1 MELLTKASYSD
12 NENERELRNR
22 AAAYRAACGSV
33 VLLKNEGALPF
44 RGNRVAVYGAGA
56 AHTVKGGTGSGE
68 VNERRSVSIL
78 EGLRARGFEIAT
90 ERWLLDYETEYE
102 KKLAEYKKG
111 GLKIDLLH
119 PASVLNLISAKFRP
133 PSGRPVGKK
142 DIADS
147 ATENCIYIVSRQAGE
162 GGDRKLEK
170 GDYYLTDAELADIRL
185 CAEQYKRF
193 VLIVNCG
200 SPVELSECADMKGL
214 RGILFIGQLGSE
226 GGLAVADMLSG
237 AVTPSGKLADTW
249 ARSYDDLPYARE
261 YSSLNGELEQEY
273 YKEGIFVGYRFFD
286 SFGREP
292 LYPFG
297 FGLSY
302 TDFRFGAAKVSAE
315 GTTVRVALTVT
326 NKGLKYSG
334 RETVQVY
341 VSAPGGSISREY
353 QSLAAYKK
361 TSLLAPGRSETVEL
375 SFDMSA
381 LAAYRFDDASYVL
394 EKGSYIV
401 RVGNSSRN
409 TVPAAIVRL
418 DEEVT
423 VSRHAH
429 ICPVVAPFL
438 ELRGPGRPAESPEK
452 LPVVNI
458 RAADFSAKEY
468 VYETPEMMSD
478 GRIRRFVE
486 SLSAADMAEI
496 VVGVGPNGT
505 GRFQLPGAVGGTTSK
520 FWDRGLANTAL
531 CDGPAGLRVSRRAA
545 VDASGSVKPLEMVIS
560 FYEKF
565 PEFVKKKM
573 LGDETRDTVMYQF
586 ATAFP
591 VESALAQSWD
601 DELMYEIGRAIHDEM
616 REYGCTWWLA
626 PAVNIHRN
634 PLCGRNF
641 EYFSE
646 DPLLAGSLAA
656 ALIRGVQCEEGYYVT
671 VKHFACNEQ
680 EDNRNKV
687 SSNVGERALREIYL
701 RPFEIAV
708 RRGGAKSVMTSYN
721 RLNGV
726 YTANSYDLCTRVLR
740 NEWGFDGVVMTD
752 WFSTLVTKNG
762 AALAIKAGN
771 DLIMPGE
778 PLSKKNIVRAVEKGL
793 LTQAELRRCCC
804 NVVKAIMNSAIQKEY
819 IG

>member
-1 MELLTKASYSD
+1 M
-12 NENERELRNR
+12 
-22 AAAYRAACGSV
+22 
-33 VLLKNEGALPF
+33 
-44 RGNRVAVYGAGA
+44 
-56 AHTVKGGTGSGE
+56 
-68 VNERRSVSIL
+68 
-78 EGLRARGFEIAT
+78 
-90 ERWLLDYETEYE
+90 
-102 KKLAEYKKG
+102 
-111 GLKIDLLH
+111 
-119 PASVLNLISAKFRP
+119 
-133 PSGRPVGKK
+133 
-142 DIADS
+142 
-147 ATENCIYIVSRQAGE
+147 
-162 GGDRKLEK
+162 
-170 GDYYLTDAELADIRL
+170 
-185 CAEQYKRF
+185 
-193 VLIVNCG
+193 
-200 SPVELSECADMKGL
+200 
-214 RGILFIGQLGSE
+214 
-226 GGLAVADMLSG
+226 
-237 AVTPSGKLADTW
+237 
-249 ARSYDDLPYARE
+249 
-261 YSSLNGELEQEY
+261 
-273 YKEGIFVGYRFFD
+273 
-286 SFGREP
+286 
-292 LYPFG
+292 
-297 FGLSY
+297 
-302 TDFRFGAAKVSAE
+302 
-315 GTTVRVALTVT
+315 T

-341 VSAPGGSISREY
+341 VSAPGDSISREY

-361 TSLLAPGRSETVEL
+361 TTLLAPGRSETVEL

-438 ELRGPGRPAESPEK
+438 ELRGPGRPAETPEK

-478 GRIRRFVE
+478 VHIRRFVE

-505 GRFQLPGAVGGTTSK
+505 GRFRLPGAVGGTTSK

-560 FYEKF
+560 FYEKL

-573 LGDETRDTVMYQF
+573 LGDETRDTVIYQF

-646 DPLLAGSLAA
+646 DPFLAGSLAA

-687 SSNVGERALREIYL
+687 SSNVGERVLREIYL

-778 PLSKKNIVRAVEKGL
+778 PLSKKNIARAVERGL